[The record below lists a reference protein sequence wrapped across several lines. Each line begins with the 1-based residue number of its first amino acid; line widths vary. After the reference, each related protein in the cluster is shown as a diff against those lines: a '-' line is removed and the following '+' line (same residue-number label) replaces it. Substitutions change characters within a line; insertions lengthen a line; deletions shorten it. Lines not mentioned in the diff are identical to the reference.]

1 MAIRMSGMVS
11 GLDTEAIIQSLMEVQ
26 TTRKTKVENNK
37 TKLEWK
43 QEKWNDLNSKIYKL
57 YTGSL
62 SSLRLESAFNT
73 KKASSNNDSKVKV
86 TADAKAVNGSNT
98 LKINELATSQY
109 VTSAKKDNL
118 KSTTKLS
125 DIGFKAPV
133 VDENDVPIEG
143 DVITITNG
151 TGDKAKTVELK
162 VTKDTKVSD
171 FVNSLKEA
179 GLTAS
184 FDEKQGRFFISS
196 SNSGEENAFTITT
209 NKSDG
214 AVSALTN
221 LGLDEIDKNA
231 TDIEG
236 GEGMAIITAKDSEI
250 IFNGAK
256 IKNSTNTVT
265 VNGIT
270 LELQGKTTG
279 DEVINVQVSNDADAA
294 YNMVKDFIKE
304 YNEILKEMNA
314 LYYAESARDYDIL
327 TSEEEEAMSDEDV
340 EKWNDKIKGALLR
353 RDSTLGGLLNSMKT
367 SLHNSVEVDGQKFSL
382 ASFGISTSSDY
393 TEKGLLHLWGDEDD
407 EYGST
412 KEDKLK
418 AALENDPN
426 TVSKALSQIFK
437 NMYDSLTEK
446 TKAVDGLKSAMK
458 FYNDKQIAKELD
470 SYTKDISDWEKKL
483 SNMEERYYDQFTAM
497 EVALSKMQNQSNSLS
512 SFMPQ

>member
-43 QEKWNDLNSKIYKL
+43 QEKWQDLHNKIYKM

-62 SSLRLESAFNT
+62 SNLRLESAFNT

-86 TADAKAVNGSNT
+86 TADSKAVNGSNT

-109 VTSAKKDNL
+109 VTSAQKEDL
-118 KSTTKLS
+118 KASTTLES
-125 DIGFKAPV
+125 IGFRLPSTDEDGNPV
-133 VDENDVPIEG
+133 EG
-143 DVITITNG
+143 DVITIKNG
-151 TGDKAKTVELK
+151 TGDDAKTVELK

-196 SNSGEENAFTITT
+196 TNSGKENAFTITT
-209 NKSDG
+209 NHSED
-214 AVSALTN
+214 SSLQH
-221 LGLDEIDKNA
+221 LGLAEIDENA
-231 TDIEG
+231 VDIEG

-256 IKNSTNTVT
+256 LTHSTNSVT
-265 VNGIT
+265 VNGIS

-279 DEVINVQVSNDADAA
+279 DEVINIQVSNDITSTYD
-294 YNMVKDFIKE
+294 MVKDYIKE
-304 YNEILKEMNA
+304 YNELLKEMNA

-353 RDSTLGGLLNSMKT
+353 RDSTLGRLLNAMKT
-367 SLHNSVEVDGQKFSL
+367 TLHTSVEVDGKKYSL

-393 TEKGLLHLWGDEDD
+393 TERGLLHLWGDEDD

-412 KEDKLK
+412 QDDKLK
-418 AALENDPN
+418 AALEENPD
-426 TVSKALSQIFK
+426 VVGKALSQIFK

-446 TKAVDGLKSAMK
+446 TKAIDGLKSAMK
-458 FYNDKQIAKELD
+458 FYNDKQLTKELEG
-470 SYTKDISDWEKKL
+470 YTQDISDWEKKL
-483 SNMEERYYDQFTAM
+483 SNMEERYYDQFTSM
-497 EVALSKMQNQSNSLS
+497 EVALSKLQNQSNSLS

>member
-26 TTRKTKVENNK
+26 TTRKTKVENSK

-62 SSLRLESAFNT
+62 SNLRLESSFNT

-86 TADAKAVNGSNT
+86 SADAKAVNGSNT
-98 LKINELATSQY
+98 LKINELASSQY
-109 VTSAKKDNL
+109 VTSAKVDDL
-118 KSTTKLS
+118 KNNTKLV
-125 DIGFKAPV
+125 DMGFKESL
-133 VDENDVPIEG
+133 VDENGVPVEG
-143 DVITITNG
+143 DVITIKNG

-162 VTKDTKVSD
+162 ITKDTKVSD
-171 FVNSLKEA
+171 LVKSLQEV
-179 GLTAS
+179 GLSAS

-196 SNSGEENAFTITT
+196 SNSGKENAFTITT
-209 NKSDG
+209 NKADG
-214 AVSALTN
+214 AESALKN
-221 LGLDEIDKNA
+221 LGLDEIDSNV

-256 IKNSTNTVT
+256 LTNSTNSVT
-265 VNGIT
+265 VNGIS

-279 DEVINVQVSNDADAA
+279 DEVINVQVTNDTEDA
-294 YNMVKDFIKE
+294 YNKVKDFIKE

-340 EKWNDKIKGALLR
+340 EKWNDKIKGSLLR
-353 RDSTLGGLLNSMKT
+353 RDSTLGGLLTAMKT
-367 SLHNSVEVDGQKFSL
+367 SLHTTVEVDGEKFSL

-407 EYGST
+407 EYGNG
-412 KEDKLK
+412 KDDKLRV
-418 AALENDPN
+418 ALDKDPA
-426 TVSKALSQIFK
+426 TVGKALSQIFK
-437 NMYDSLTEK
+437 NLYDDLTEK

-458 FYNDKQIAKELD
+458 FYNDKQITKELEG
-470 SYTKDISDWEKKL
+470 YTKDISSWEKKL
-483 SNMEERYYDQFTAM
+483 SSMEERYYDQFTAM
-497 EVALSKMQNQSNSLS
+497 EVALSKMQNQSNSLM